1 MLSCVNNLPFRSWL
15 WRIHGLLLRVLIL
28 NEEGEEGTHGPVLAA
43 ASEGRQQT
51 FRQVLERKESGCEER
66 ENKEEVLF
74 ELFTLLVDGIEIYGG
89 IWPLLAFLCL
99 NLSTSYI
106 FSLPSDGSEGEEVT
120 QFEFITFC
128 LKSQRNNAASWKTLY
143 HPEPFELHI

>member
-1 MLSCVNNLPFRSWL
+1 MLSCVNNLPFRPWL

-28 NEEGEEGTHGPVLAA
+28 EEEGEGLVLAA
-43 ASEGRQQT
+43 AYEGRQQT
-51 FRQVLERKESGCEER
+51 FRQVLGRKESGDEGR

-74 ELFTLLVDGIEIYGG
+74 DLFTLLVDGIEIYGG

-106 FSLPSDGSEGEEVT
+106 FSLPSDGSEGEEIT

-128 LKSQRNNAASWKTLY
+128 LKSQRNNAASWNTLY